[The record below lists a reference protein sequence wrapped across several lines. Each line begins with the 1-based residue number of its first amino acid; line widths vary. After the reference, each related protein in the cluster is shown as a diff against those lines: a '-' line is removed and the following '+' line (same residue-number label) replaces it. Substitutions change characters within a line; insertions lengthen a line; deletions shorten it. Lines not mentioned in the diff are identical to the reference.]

1 LARGVNVGAG
11 VIIGAELAA
20 SGIEIGLDMMGD
32 QFFDDA
38 AKPVF
43 SKISTWSK
51 VGLGAA
57 GGLYALLGGRM
68 SAITRIGVAALA
80 GHMIAEIPKM
90 ALAAAPANG
99 TTARARAAARGP
111 SRAAAG
117 GVGVGRA
124 GRSLPGPVPPGRVA
138 PEEAGF
144 PVGQSWGRYTRTN
157 GVRTSR
163 FAGR

>member
-1 LARGVNVGAG
+1 LARGINVGAG

-20 SGIEIGLDMMGD
+20 SGIEIGLDYVGE
-32 QFFDDA
+32 QFLNDA
-38 AKPVF
+38 GKNTFA
-43 SKISTWSK
+43 KISTWSK
-51 VGLGAA
+51 IGIGAA
-57 GGLYALLGGRM
+57 GGLAALLVPRM
-68 SAITRIGVAALA
+68 SAMTRIGVAALA

-90 ALAAAPANG
+90 AIQTPTAP
-99 TTARARAAARGP
+99 AARGRGRGV
-111 SRAAAG
+111 SGRAPGRAG

-157 GVRTSR
+157 SARTGR
-163 FAGR
+163 YAGR